1 MAIPNAQSP
10 SCESM
15 PIQFLSA
22 LDEIR
27 NSISILALGQTTLI
41 ENITILSQ
49 ENENRLH
56 EGQEVLKQI
65 GIQGEIL
72 TDREQINET
81 NMTEDVDSE
90 EEKSEQRVRH
100 RNEMIMRN
108 RQATVAQE
116 SPVRRIEGIQAK
128 DAIRVIK
135 SINGQHDMGVED
147 FIKTILRIKNQCSQ
161 PQLLLDFILAEKITI
176 TLNHTYNLTTQTL
189 KHTKNSNARSR
200 HTHS

>member
-1 MAIPNAQSP
+1 MAFPNAQSP
-10 SCESM
+10 YCENM

-27 NSISILALGQTTLI
+27 NSISKLTLGQTTLI

-49 ENENRLH
+49 ENEKRLH
-56 EGQEVLKQI
+56 EGQKILKRI

-90 EEKSEQRVRH
+90 EETSEQRIRH
-100 RNEMIMRN
+100 RNEMIMRS

-128 DAIRVIK
+128 DKIRAKEI
-135 SINGQHDMGVED
+135 
-147 FIKTILRIKNQCSQ
+147 R
-161 PQLLLDFILAEKITI
+161 
-176 TLNHTYNLTTQTL
+176 
-189 KHTKNSNARSR
+189 
-200 HTHS
+200 